1 MGMVL
6 PREEVA
12 VITSKLQKINKKIVF
27 TNGVFDILHRGH
39 IEYLN
44 SARSLGDVLV
54 VGVNADVSVQR
65 IKGKKRP
72 IVPEEDRAFVLSNLN
87 SVDYVCLFSEDTP
100 YETIRLI
107 KPDVLVKGA
116 DWQIENIVGRDIVEQ
131 KGGRVVTID
140 YVSGKSTT
148 NIIQRIIELN
158 CR

>member
-1 MGMVL
+1 MGTVL
-6 PREEVA
+6 PREEIA
-12 VITSKLQKINKKIVF
+12 LITAKLHKDNKKIVF
-27 TNGVFDILHRGH
+27 TNGVFDIIHRGH

-54 VGVNADVSVQR
+54 VGVNADISVQR
-65 IKGKKRP
+65 IKGRNRP

-107 KPDVLVKGA
+107 KPDILVKGA
-116 DWQIENIVGRDIVEQ
+116 DWKIENIVGRDIVEQ
-131 KGGRVVTID
+131 RGGKVVTIN

-158 CR
+158 CQ